1 MVLEAEIPRFTAWIG
16 PALLW
21 YLFAGSLLAVIVAAV
36 IKKLLDTPSRKYDPA
51 NPNVGSEYDAWTK

>member
-1 MVLEAEIPRFTAWIG
+1 MVLEAEIPKFTAWIG

-36 IKKLLDTPSRKYDPA
+36 AWMVPSR
-51 NPNVGSEYDAWTK
+51 SS